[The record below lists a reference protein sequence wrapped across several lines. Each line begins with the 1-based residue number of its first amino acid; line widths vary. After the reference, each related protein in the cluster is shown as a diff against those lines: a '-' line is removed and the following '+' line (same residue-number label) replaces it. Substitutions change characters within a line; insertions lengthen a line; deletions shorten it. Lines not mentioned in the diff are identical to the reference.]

1 MSTFPSPLITAQA
14 LNELQGNPNLI
25 ILDATM
31 GREPSTRIP
40 SARRFDI
47 DAKFSDPANPFP
59 HGLPSPLQ
67 FENATRSI
75 GINNSSIVVVY
86 ERKATFAAPRAWW
99 LLRAMGHSET
109 YILDGGRIAWETA
122 GFDVTEP
129 ANDPIEP
136 GDFTA
141 NFDPNWF
148 VVPLDDVRQALT
160 SPDAV
165 VLDARA
171 KGRFDGTSPEPR
183 DGIRSGH
190 MPGALNLPFQDV
202 TNADGTFKQPDE
214 LREILTPL
222 IGAPDEQP
230 QQIITSCGSGVT
242 AAVIGLAARL
252 AGYSDI
258 AIFDGS
264 WTQWASTPGAEI
276 ETA

>member
-1 MSTFPSPLITAQA
+1 MSTFPSPLITASD
-14 LNELQGNPNLI
+14 LNELQDNPNLV

-31 GREPSTRIP
+31 GHEPSTRIP
-40 SARRFDI
+40 RARRFDI
-47 DAKFSDPANPFP
+47 DNKFSDPANPFP
-59 HGLPSPLQ
+59 HGLPSPQQ
-67 FENATRSI
+67 FENAARSI

-109 YILDGGRIAWETA
+109 YILDGGRVAWETA

-129 ANDPIEP
+129 TNEPIEP

-160 SPDAV
+160 SPEAV

-202 TNADGTFKQPDE
+202 TNDDGTFKQPDE
-214 LREILTPL
+214 LRELLTPL

-242 AAVIGLAARL
+242 AAVIGLAAQL
-252 AGYSDI
+252 AGYSNI